1 MGENK
6 VDYGIVY
13 TKAKIG
19 QNCYLLFPLDIV
31 EGYSMG
37 SEFLSDPIYK
47 TATSMENIQNSDL
60 LVDTIY
66 SYNDLLRHYEYDDID
81 FVKEYYLAEAKDYFY
96 YIEITPK
103 EIIKRKLDM
112 HILTSL
118 NPRETYESKNKEP
131 AVTLNNDAL
140 SLLLSITSLDSLRQ
154 ELLRYQNLVGKYK
167 AEEQKKGTTKIV
179 VENGHIVEIQTEHQ
193 VKNVPQVTPQV
204 DDTDVKVMPDKKG
217 VSLSGL
223 EKYIKERVFGHD
235 EEIKVIAKT
244 LLMNYR
250 AHPKYGTEPILILGP
265 TGTGKTETI
274 KAASEYLNI
283 PFIEINS
290 ANLVPQGIKGPS
302 IEDYLYSLI
311 VSCNYDLDKTER
323 AMVFFDEFD
332 KIGES
337 DLDIKSAVKEI
348 MLKFFE
354 GTTFLIDKPTDDY
367 NFNTRMLNKVYAGAF
382 QNLFDAKKSIGFGG
396 TTTTQPTLNRSRIY
410 EDHYFGKELVTRI
423 PHIITFNP
431 LDRET
436 QKRVI
441 LDSKLSVLLRKK
453 QRYEEEF
460 HTKLTATDEYIEA
473 VLDKLA
479 SSEKSMRDLNNIIIA
494 TLNQVECA
502 LLENENHTSEVV
514 LTSETVDDPYKF
526 TLK

>member
-1 MGENK
+1 MATDSI
-6 VDYGIVY
+6 DYGIIY
-13 TKAKIG
+13 TKATLG
-19 QNCYLLFPLDIV
+19 QNKYLLFPLDIV

-37 SEFLSDPIYK
+37 NEFLSDPTYK
-47 TATSMENIQNSDL
+47 TATSAENFQNSDL

-81 FVKEYYLAEAKDYFY
+81 FVKEYFLSEAKDYFY
-96 YIEITPK
+96 YVEITPTD
-103 EIIKRKLDM
+103 IIKRKLALR
-112 HILTSL
+112 ILTSL
-118 NPRETYESKNKEP
+118 NPRETYESLNKEP
-131 AVTLNNDAL
+131 SVVLNDDAL
-140 SLLLSITSLDSLRQ
+140 SILLSIRSLPALRQ
-154 ELLRYQNLVGKYK
+154 ELLRYQSLVGKFK
-167 AEEQKKGTTKIV
+167 NEEAKNGTTKIV
-179 VENGHIVEIQTEHQ
+179 VENSHVVEIQTTRQ
-193 VKNVPQVTPQV
+193 IKNTPQIV
-204 DDTDVKVMPDKKG
+204 TKEEDVKIFPDKDG
-217 VSLSGL
+217 VSLKGL
-223 EKYIKERVFGHD
+223 EQYIKERVFGHD
-235 EEIKVIAKT
+235 EEIRIIAKT

-250 AHPKYGTEPILILGP
+250 AKAKYGTEPILILGP
-265 TGTGKTETI
+265 TGTGKTETV

-302 IEDYLYSLI
+302 IEDYIYSLI
-311 VSCNYDLDKTER
+311 VACNYDLDKAEK

-337 DLDIKSAVKEI
+337 DLEIKSAVKEI
-348 MLKFFE
+348 LLKFFE

-367 NFNTRMLNKVYAGAF
+367 NFRTHMLNKVYAGAF
-382 QNLFDAKKSIGFGG
+382 QNLFDAKKAIGFGAASE
-396 TTTTQPTLNRSRIY
+396 TPTLNRQKIY

-441 LDSKLSVLLRKK
+441 LESKLSVLLRKK

-460 HTKLTATDEYIEA
+460 HTILTATDEYIDG
-473 VLDKLA
+473 VLSRLA
-479 SSEKSMRDLNNIIIA
+479 ASEKSMRDLNNIILD
-494 TLNQVECA
+494 TLNQVECS
-502 LLENENHTSEVV
+502 LLENEDHTSEVI
-514 LTSETVDDPYKF
+514 LTGETVDNPYKF